1 MNPRLY
7 NVFLAA
13 TLAALPSAAAI
24 QQPIKVKTGLVAGAA
39 ASDSS
44 ITVFKGIPYA
54 APPVG
59 DLRWRAPRPPA
70 AWQGVRKTDQFSASC
85 VQNIVTERKPWT
97 FEFMAHGEIS
107 EDCLY
112 LNIWTPA
119 KSAAA
124 KRPVLLW
131 MYGGGMWRA
140 APPFRFT
147 MARAWPRKDS
157 WSSRLITGSAFSASS
172 RIPR

>member
-1 MNPRLY
+1 MNRRLY
-7 NVFLAA
+7 KAFLAA
-13 TLAALPSAAAI
+13 TLAALPAAAAI
-24 QQPIKVKTGLVAGAA
+24 QQPVKVKTGLVAGAA

-59 DLRWRAPRPPA
+59 DLRWRAPRAAA
-70 AWQGVRKTDQFSASC
+70 AWQGVRKADQFSASC

-97 FEFMAHGEIS
+97 FEFMAHGDIS

-119 KSAAA
+119 KSSAEKTAGVSVDV
-124 KRPVLLW
+124 RRRQRGRQRFRSGLR
-131 MYGGGMWRA
+131 WRE
-140 APPFRFT
+140 PGQEG
-147 MARAWPRKDS
+147 PRGRHD
-157 WSSRLITGSAFSASS
+157 
-172 RIPR
+172 